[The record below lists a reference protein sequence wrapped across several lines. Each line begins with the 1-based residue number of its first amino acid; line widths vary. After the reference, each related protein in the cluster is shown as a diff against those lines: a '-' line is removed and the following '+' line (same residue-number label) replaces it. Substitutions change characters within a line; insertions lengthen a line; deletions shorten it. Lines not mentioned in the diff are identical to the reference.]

1 MQEEDNDGEDQGEFN
16 MDDFLKEGG
25 IDLDQ

>member
-25 IDLDQ
+25 IDLDH